1 MNPEKYPEK
10 ETDMTKYAVM
20 NDETLVESCLLG
32 ESGAFEE
39 LVMRHE
45 NAVMNTAKRV
55 TGSRF
60 TAEDASQDAFVSA
73 WMRLDSLHDRSKF
86 KPWVCAI
93 AKNCAM
99 ALVTRYRSVVP
110 DISLHLVEN
119 EEMADNPDPE
129 LSALLSSETDEEL
142 HALVDALGEK
152 LRETIRLHY
161 FEGYSVAEIAD
172 LLSVPVGTVKWRLA
186 EGRKQLRK
194 GYGIVEK
201 EYNENET
208 LVSRVMRQV
217 EELKLWQFKRDKTG
231 FEEDYKNVLAAVE
244 ALDESKEKQHML
256 ADVWLR
262 GAWWIPGKA
271 NEEVFSEIKQAAL
284 AGHNDDVMQ
293 YVAAQE
299 YNKVP
304 IGEERMKF
312 MRDTQIPEL
321 LAGGFSKAAGMVSFW
336 CGVELSDLGRME
348 EAYEAFEKTISLLE
362 PTNVYYANALSAI
375 WTEKKLAEATA
386 AGDEDTGIVHR
397 GETYQR
403 IGGKW
408 YFWQDPGYYRG
419 KNIYDLQIAPVYWL
433 SRCGELID
441 DPDMKPG
448 DTRTSSDG
456 KSTMTCRLAE
466 EPVVTPAGT
475 FENCLEFR
483 TTDKSRSDADTT
495 TFIAPGIGIVEQI
508 HHTLKWRIV
517 LKKYRI
523 NGGEGRIPFA
533 VGNRWEYHI
542 EKEGHRIEDEQYM
555 EVTGVTDTLAAMS
568 NGMFARLRYDENSW
582 FGCTLAARNSYF
594 GPDDGKKSV
603 LLVDVETYLTGAER
617 TAKTRREKVHTAV
630 ANKVMRSI
638 FETDDVF
645 NPAYTEKLRWTF
657 FELYAPWRKG
667 DSLCLGE
674 SDRTYSF
681 ELKDWFWKD
690 GKSCFDMFAV
700 GCNFLYDIVNF
711 ALGALW
717 SDKWIPGY
725 SEDRKFK
732 QYGDMDVSGRI
743 KVCEDEA
750 VETPVGS
757 FLACRHLVADM
768 QGGFGYWSGHT
779 EFWYAEGVGLVKF
792 LRTVTEC
799 GEPWK
804 NAVWLLTEY
813 RGTGEGF
820 FPAADGFFRRYEA
833 QGLENGYHGSVEYT
847 YLEDEQG
854 LTIFKAAFGTQERAG
869 YEKVK

>member
-20 NDETLVESCLLG
+20 NDETLVEICLLG

-45 NAVMNTAKRV
+45 NAVMSTAKRI

-73 WMRLDSLHDRSKF
+73 WMRLDSLRDRSKF

-172 LLSVPVGTVKWRLA
+172 LLSVPAGTVKWRLA

-194 GYGIVEK
+194 GYGIMEK
-201 EYNENET
+201 EYNENEA

-271 NEEVFSEIKQAAL
+271 NDEVFLEIKNAAL

-293 YVAAQE
+293 YVAARE

-336 CGVELSDLGRME
+336 CGVELGDLGRME

-362 PTNVYYANALSAI
+362 PTNVYYAIALSAI

-386 AGDEDTGIVHR
+386 AGDEDAGIAYK
-397 GETYQR
+397 GETCQR

-408 YFWQDPGYYRG
+408 YFWQEPGYYRREG
-419 KNIYDLQIAPVYWL
+419 IDDIEIAPFYWL
-433 SRCGELID
+433 SRCDELID

-448 DTRTSSDG
+448 DTRTSADG

-466 EPVVTPAGT
+466 KPVVTPAGT
-475 FENCLEFR
+475 FENCFEFR
-483 TTDKSRSDADTT
+483 TTDKSRRDADTT

-517 LKKYRI
+517 LKNYRI
-523 NGGEGRIPFA
+523 NGGDGRIPFA

-542 EKEGHRIEDEQYM
+542 EKEGHLIEDEQVM
-555 EVTGVTDTLAAMS
+555 EVTGVSDTVAAMS
-568 NGMFARLRYDENSW
+568 VGMFARLRYDENSW
-582 FGCTLAARNSYF
+582 LGCTLAAKNGYFIPDGENS
-594 GPDDGKKSV
+594 GH
-603 LLVDVETYLTGAER
+603 LVDVEKYLAGAER

-630 ANKVMRSI
+630 ANKVMRNI
-638 FETDDVF
+638 FATDDVF
-645 NPAYTEKLRWTF
+645 NPDYTEKLRWTF
-657 FELYAPWRKG
+657 FEFYAPWRKG
-667 DSLCLGE
+667 DALCLGE
-674 SDRTYSF
+674 NDSTYSF
-681 ELKDWFWKD
+681 ELKDWYWKD
-690 GKSCFDMFAV
+690 GKSCFDQFAV

-725 SEDRKFK
+725 SEERKFK
-732 QYGDMDVSGRI
+732 QYDMDVSGRI
-743 KVCEDEA
+743 RVLEDEA

-757 FLACRHLVADM
+757 FTACRHLVADM

-792 LRTVTEC
+792 LRTITEC

-804 NAVWLLTEY
+804 NAIWLLTEMT
-813 RGTGEGF
+813 GTGKGF
-820 FPAADGFFRRYEA
+820 FPMEDGFFRKYEA

-847 YLEDEQG
+847 YLEDEEG
-854 LTIFKAAFGTQERAG
+854 LTIYKAAFGTQDRAE

>member
-1 MNPEKYPEK
+1 
-10 ETDMTKYAVM
+10 MTKYAVM
-20 NDETLVESCLLG
+20 NDETLVEICLLG

-73 WMRLDSLHDRSKF
+73 WMRLDSLRDRSKF
-86 KPWVCAI
+86 RPWVCAI

-99 ALVTRYRSVVP
+99 ALLTRYRSVVP

-129 LSALLSSETDEEL
+129 LSALISTENDEEL

-217 EELKLWQFKRDKTG
+217 EELKLWQLRSDKTG
-231 FEEDYKNVLAAVE
+231 FEEEYENVLAAVE
-244 ALDESKEKQHML
+244 SLEESKEKQHML

-262 GAWWIPGKA
+262 AAWWIPGKA
-271 NEEVFSEIKQAAL
+271 NDEVYKEIKEAAIK
-284 AGHNDDVMQ
+284 GHNEDVMEAIVSHG
-293 YVAAQE
+293 YTDVKSE
-299 YNKVP
+299 KSIRYFL
-304 IGEERMKF
+304 E
-312 MRDTQIPEL
+312 TIPEL
-321 LAGGFSKAAGMVSFW
+321 EAGGFRKALGYAWFW
-336 CGVELSDLGRME
+336 LGYEYRHANRME
-348 EAYEAFEKTISLLE
+348 DAFAAFDKVLEVLE
-362 PTNVYYANALSAI
+362 PSNVYYANALAAI
-375 WTEKKLAEATA
+375 RTEKKLAEAVA
-386 AGDEDTGIVHR
+386 AGVTNAGIGNM
-397 GETYQR
+397 GETYR
-403 IGGKW
+403 KIGGKW
-408 YFWQDPGYYRG
+408 YFWDEPGYRAG
-419 KNIYDLQIAPVYWL
+419 ELFWDLELSPMFWL
-433 SRCGELID
+433 SRCDELID
-441 DPDMKPG
+441 DPALQPG
-448 DTRTSSDG
+448 VKKTASDG
-456 KSTMTCRLAE
+456 RTTLTCRAADK
-466 EPVVTPAGT
+466 PVTTPAGT
-475 FENCLEFR
+475 FENCLIFEVNGDYR
-483 TTDKSRSDADTT
+483 TQTV
-495 TFIAPGIGIVEQI
+495 IAPGVGIVEQ
-508 HHTLKWRIV
+508 TDRKAGTRFV
-517 LKKYRI
+517 LTAYKVE
-523 NGGEGRIPFA
+523 GEGRIPFA
-533 VGNRWEYHI
+533 VGNRWEYHADNPAYLVD
-542 EKEGHRIEDEQYM
+542 DEQVM
-555 EVTGVTDTLAAMS
+555 EIVFASEDQVTASVVQFVRKEYNTDTWHG
-568 NGMFARLRYDENSW
+568 N
-582 FGCTLAARNSYF
+582 TLAARQGYCKED
-594 GPDDGKKSV
+594 PDNPDNGI
-603 LLVDVETYLTGAER
+603 LVDVEKYLAGAER

-757 FLACRHLVADM
+757 FPACRHLVADM
-768 QGGFGYWSGHT
+768 QGGLGYWSGHT

-804 NAVWLLTEY
+804 NAIWLLMEMT
-813 RGTGEGF
+813 GTGEGF
-820 FPAADGFFRRYEA
+820 FPAADGFFRKYEA
-833 QGLENGYHGSVEYT
+833 QGLENGYHGYVEYT

-854 LTIFKAAFGTQERAG
+854 LTIYKAAFGTQDREE

>member
-1 MNPEKYPEK
+1 
-10 ETDMTKYAVM
+10 MTKYSDM
-20 NDETLVESCLLG
+20 SDETLVELCLLG
-32 ESGAFEE
+32 DSGAFEE
-39 LVMRHE
+39 LVLRHE
-45 NAVMNTAKRV
+45 KAVMGTAEKV

-73 WMRLDSLHDRSKF
+73 WMRLDSLRDRSRF
-86 KPWVCAI
+86 RPWVCAI
-93 AKNCAM
+93 AKNCAIR
-99 ALVTRYRSVVP
+99 LVTRYRSVVP
-110 DISLHLVEN
+110 DISLNLVEN
-119 EEMADNPDPE
+119 EELSDDPDPE
-129 LSALLSSETDEEL
+129 MSSLISSGSAAEL
-142 HALVDALGEK
+142 HAMVDALSEK

-161 FEGYSVAEIAD
+161 FEGYSVNEIAD
-172 LLSVPVGTVKWRLA
+172 LLSVPAGTVKWRLA

-201 EYNENET
+201 EYNENEA

-244 ALDESKEKQHML
+244 SLDESKEKQHML

-293 YVAAQE
+293 YVAARE

-336 CGVELSDLGRME
+336 CGVELGDLGRME

-362 PTNVYYANALSAI
+362 PTNVYYAIALSAI
-375 WTEKKLAEATA
+375 WTEKKLAEAEA
-386 AGDEDTGIVHR
+386 AGDKDAGIAYM

-408 YFWQDPGYYRG
+408 YFWQEPGYYRREG
-419 KNIYDLQIAPVYWL
+419 IDDIEIAPLYWL
-433 SRCGELID
+433 SRCDELID

-448 DTRTSSDG
+448 DTRTSADG

-466 EPVVTPAGT
+466 KPVVTPAGT
-475 FENCLEFR
+475 FENCFEFR
-483 TTDKSRSDADTT
+483 TTDKSRSDYDTT
-495 TFIAPGIGIVEQI
+495 TVIASGIGIVEQI
-508 HHTLKWRIV
+508 NHSLKWKIV

-523 NGGEGRIPFA
+523 SGGDGRIPFA

-542 EKEGHRIEDEQYM
+542 EKEGHLIEDEQYM
-555 EVTGVTDTLAAMS
+555 EVTGVRDTLTAMS
-568 NGMFARLRYDENSW
+568 IGMFARLRYDVNSW
-582 FGCTLAARNSYF
+582 LGCTLAARNGYF
-594 GPDDGKKSV
+594 VPEGTDGGH
-603 LLVDVETYLTGAER
+603 LVDVEKYLVGAER
-617 TAKTRREKVHTAV
+617 TAKTRREKVHTTV
-630 ANKVMRSI
+630 ANKVMRNI
-638 FETDDVF
+638 FATDDIF
-645 NPAYTEKLRWTF
+645 NPDYTEKLRWTF
-657 FELYAPWRKG
+657 FEPYAPQRNG

-674 SDRTYSF
+674 YDSTYSF
-681 ELKDWFWKD
+681 ELKDWYWKD
-690 GKSCFDMFAV
+690 GKSCFDMYAV
-700 GCNFLYDIVNF
+700 GCNFLYEIVNF

-725 SEDRKFK
+725 SEERKFK
-732 QYGDMDVSGRI
+732 QYDMDVSGKI
-743 KVCEDEA
+743 AVGEDET
-750 VETPVGS
+750 VETPVGT
-757 FLACRHLVADM
+757 FPNCRHIAADM
-768 QGGFGYWSGHT
+768 RGGFGYWSGHT

-799 GEPWK
+799 GEPWR
-804 NAVWLLTEY
+804 NAVWLLTEMT
-813 RGTGEGF
+813 GTSEGF
-820 FPAADGFFRRYEA
+820 FPAADGFFRKYEA
-833 QGLENGYHGSVEYT
+833 QNLENGYHGSAEYT

-854 LTIFKAAFGTQERAG
+854 LTIYKAAFGTQDRTE